1 MNQMEEIE
9 GFLEAYVYVN
19 IEAPLVPKSIK
30 QIKVWASLDS
40 LRINF
45 FSSNNILL
53 FELKCYR

>member
-1 MNQMEEIE
+1 MVNRMEEIE
-9 GFLEAYVYVN
+9 GSLEAYVYVN
-19 IEAPLVPKSIK
+19 IFVPRSIK

-40 LRINF
+40 LRIDF